1 MVLITKFKIDY
12 KKNEMKVTYDDLDK
26 RIVFF
31 GKPEPGD
38 KYFKQFMDVL
48 LEMKGTMKNGVNSIK
63 EINFRNKIVIF
74 TDHNFAIE
82 TKVMAGQ
89 KVDVPTVDTV
99 SLLAYIET
107 AREALATYI
116 RNVGTAGI

>member
-1 MVLITKFKIDY
+1 MVLITKFIIDY
-12 KKNEMKVTYDDLDK
+12 KKNEIKVTYEDLDK
-26 RIVFF
+26 KIVFF
-31 GKPEPGD
+31 GKPAPEN
-38 KYFKQFMDVL
+38 KYFSVFMDEL
-48 LEMKGTMKNGVNSIK
+48 LHMEDTMKNGVNSVK
-63 EINFRNKIVIF
+63 EINFKNKSIVF
-74 TDHNFAIE
+74 TDHNFAVE

-89 KVDVPTVDTV
+89 KVDVPTVDAV

>member
-48 LEMKGTMKNGVNSIK
+48 LEMEGTMKNGVNSIK

>member
-48 LEMKGTMKNGVNSIK
+48 LEMESTMKNGINSIK